1 MMRRLASFA
10 FTLLM
15 AWSSLFSEEAQ
26 ELVVKLPT
34 STPLLP
40 MYVAQITSED
50 TEFDH
55 GYLAK
60 LQSVLRYDFD
70 NNALTQLLGP
80 NAEKEALAARS
91 YGEPES
97 ALSSWRAAHVMYVI
111 IPRVQAN
118 HLSLRLIAVNNQV
131 VKELSDIALS
141 GDLEEDRHRIHLV
154 SDSVHHELFGVEGI
168 ATTRILY
175 TKRFVNST
183 GKQVSEVWEADYDG
197 SGARQITHDGAYC
210 ITPSYIPP
218 APGMISRQFVY
229 VTYRWGPPKIMY
241 ASLKDGV
248 GQRFTDLRGN
258 QLLPCVSRQRDKVA
272 FISDITGNP
281 DLFVQPFSPEY
292 GAVGKPMQVFS
303 ARGSTQGSPSFS
315 PDGKKLA
322 FVSDKA
328 GQPQIYA
335 MDLPTGGAKLKDL
348 HPVLVS
354 VKARNGTAP
363 AWSPD
368 GSKIVFCSQTKG
380 LRQLWLYDVATR
392 QEYQLTFGPAN
403 KENPSWAPDS
413 LHLVYNTADAGDSEL
428 FLLDL
433 HRLKPIKIEL
443 GEGEKRFPSW
453 EPRSNKRSRLGWEN
467 SA

>member
-1 MMRRLASFA
+1 MRFFIALLVVFFHVLAPLCA
-10 FTLLM
+10 D
-15 AWSSLFSEEAQ
+15 EVQ

-40 MYVAQITSED
+40 LYVSQITSED
-50 TEFDH
+50 TEFDRD
-55 GYLAK
+55 YLGK
-60 LQSVLRYDFD
+60 LQAVLRYDFE
-70 NNALTQLLGP
+70 NNGLTQLLDP
-80 NAEKEALAARS
+80 TPEKEALAARS
-91 YGEPES
+91 YAEPES
-97 ALSSWRAAHVMYVI
+97 TLSAWHAAQVMYVI
-111 IPRVQAN
+111 VPRVQAN
-118 HLSLRLIAVNNQV
+118 HLSLRLIAVNSRI

-154 SDSVHHELFGVEGI
+154 SDSVHYELFGVEGI

-175 TKRFVNST
+175 TKRFLDT
-183 GKQVSEVWEADYDG
+183 HGKQVSEVWEADYDG
-197 SGARQITHDGAYC
+197 NGARQITQDGGYC
-210 ITPSYIPP
+210 ITPSYVPP
-218 APGMISRQFVY
+218 APGIISRQFLY

-241 ASLKDGV
+241 ASLKDGSR
-248 GQRFTDLRGN
+248 QRFTQLRGN
-258 QLLPCVSRQRDKVA
+258 QLLPSVSRQLDKVA

-281 DLFVQPFSPEY
+281 DLFVQPFSPEQ
-292 GAVGKPMQVFS
+292 GAIGKPVQVFS
-303 ARGSTQGSPSFS
+303 ARGATQGTPSFN

-328 GQPQIYA
+328 GQPQIYLL
-335 MDLPTGGAKLKDL
+335 DLPQSGACLKDL

-413 LHLVYNTADAGDSEL
+413 LHLVYNTADDGNSEL
-428 FLLDL
+428 YMVDL
-433 HRLKPIKIEL
+433 HRQKPVKIHL
-443 GEGEKRFPSW
+443 GSGEKRFPSW
-453 EPRSNKRSRLGWEN
+453 EPRIPKP
-467 SA
+467 